1 MDRKRQP
8 EPGSALDPAHEQVPV
23 PSPRALPWAHG
34 LAPFQGSGQADSSGG
49 GRQPQRGGYPSARGN
64 APGGGRAV
72 LVILLILALATPAPA
87 LRVISLAPSVT
98 ETVFALGAGD
108 EVVGVSTYCD
118 YPPEVTKITRVGSFL
133 TPNIEQIIALKPDVI
148 IGVPTPGNEEPV
160 KTLQSLGFK
169 IVIVP
174 ADTVEQTRASIGI
187 VAHALGRNAD
197 GRKVVAQFDARL
209 TAVQRRL
216 RGAPLRRVLMVVG
229 QKPLVAVGGGT
240 FQDELIRMARGINVA
255 GSTKLAWP
263 HLNLETVIAWAPQ
276 VIIDT
281 SMGTEENA
289 QVLQFWKQFPSLP
302 AVREQRLHAY
312 RSYEILRPG
321 PRIPEA
327 LDMIA
332 RAVHPEKYE

>member
-1 MDRKRQP
+1 MSLRCR
-8 EPGSALDPAHEQVPV
+8 
-23 PSPRALPWAHG
+23 
-34 LAPFQGSGQADSSGG
+34 
-49 GRQPQRGGYPSARGN
+49 
-64 APGGGRAV
+64 
-72 LVILLILALATPAPA
+72 LLFLCVMVAASRAPA

-98 ETVFALGAGD
+98 ETLFALGAGD

-133 TPNIEQIIALKPDVI
+133 TPNIEQIIALKPDMI

-160 KTLQSLGFK
+160 KTLQGLGFK

-174 ADTVEQTRASIGI
+174 ADTVEQTRTSIAMI
-187 VAHALGRNAD
+187 AHALSRDAA
-197 GRKVVAQFDARL
+197 GRKLVEQFDTRL
-209 TAVQRRL
+209 TAVRERL
-216 RGAPLRRVLMVVG
+216 RGTPLRRVLMVVG
-229 QKPLVAVGGGT
+229 QKPLVAVGSGT

-255 GSTKLAWP
+255 GATKLAWP

-302 AVREQRLHAY
+302 AVREQRLYTYA
-312 RSYEILRPG
+312 SYQLLRPG

-332 RAVHPEKYE
+332 RAVHPERYERGVQSPRSKVQSRGDLRSLVCDFDPRRFDSSTL

>member
-1 MDRKRQP
+1 MRQ
-8 EPGSALDPAHEQVPV
+8 
-23 PSPRALPWAHG
+23 
-34 LAPFQGSGQADSSGG
+34 
-49 GRQPQRGGYPSARGN
+49 
-64 APGGGRAV
+64 
-72 LVILLILALATPAPA
+72 LLILPCLLALATPAPA

-98 ETVFALGAGD
+98 ETLFALGVGD

-133 TPNIEQIIALKPDVI
+133 TPNMEQIIALKPDVI

-160 KTLQSLGFK
+160 KTLQNLGFK

-174 ADTVEQTRASIGI
+174 ADTVQQTRASIDTI
-187 VAHALGRNAD
+187 AHALARDAD
-197 GRKVVAQFDARL
+197 GRRLIEQFDARL
-209 TAVQRRL
+209 TAVQERL

-229 QKPLVAVGGGT
+229 QKPLVAVGSGT

-255 GSTKLAWP
+255 GATRLAWP

-289 QVLQFWKQFPSLP
+289 QVLEFWKQFPSLP
-302 AVREQRLHAY
+302 AVREQRLYAY
-312 RSYEILRPG
+312 RSYQLLRPG

-332 RAVHPEKYE
+332 RAVHPERYE

>member
-1 MDRKRQP
+1 MSLRWCLLFLGVMVGASR
-8 EPGSALDPAHEQVPV
+8 
-23 PSPRALPWAHG
+23 
-34 LAPFQGSGQADSSGG
+34 
-49 GRQPQRGGYPSARGN
+49 
-64 APGGGRAV
+64 APG
-72 LVILLILALATPAPA
+72 

-98 ETVFALGAGD
+98 ETLFALGAGD

-160 KTLQSLGFK
+160 KTLQRLGFK

-174 ADTVEQTRASIGI
+174 ADTVEETRTSIEMI
-187 VAHALGRNAD
+187 AHALAREAD
-197 GRKVVAQFDARL
+197 GRRLIEQFETRL
-209 TAVQRRL
+209 AAVQQRL

-229 QKPLVAVGGGT
+229 QRPLVAVGSGT
-240 FQDELIRMARGINVA
+240 FQDELIGMARGINVA
-255 GSTKLAWP
+255 ASTRLAWP
-263 HLNLETVIAWAPQ
+263 HLNLEAVIDWAPE

-281 SMGTEENA
+281 SMGTEENT
-289 QVLQFWKQFPSLP
+289 QVLEFWKQFPSLP
-302 AVREQRLHAY
+302 AVREQRLYAY

-321 PRIPEA
+321 PRIPKA

-332 RAVHPEKYE
+332 RAVHPERYE

>member
-1 MDRKRQP
+1 MLP
-8 EPGSALDPAHEQVPV
+8 VGSRL
-23 PSPRALPWAHG
+23 L
-34 LAPFQGSGQADSSGG
+34 
-49 GRQPQRGGYPSARGN
+49 
-64 APGGGRAV
+64 
-72 LVILLILALATPAPA
+72 LVIALTAA
-87 LRVISLAPSVT
+87 LRAEAEVQRIISLAPSVT
-98 ETVFALGAGD
+98 ETLFALGAGD

-160 KTLQSLGFK
+160 KTLQNLGFK

-174 ADTVEQTRASIGI
+174 ADTVQQTRASIDTI
-187 VAHALGRNAD
+187 ARALARDAD
-197 GRKVVAQFDARL
+197 GRRLIEQFDTRL
-209 TAVQRRL
+209 TAVQERL

-229 QKPLVAVGGGT
+229 QKPLVAVGSGT

-255 GSTKLAWP
+255 GATRLAWP

-289 QVLQFWKQFPSLP
+289 QVLEFWKQFPSLP
-302 AVREQRLHAY
+302 AVREQRLYAY
-312 RSYEILRPG
+312 RSYQLLRPG

-332 RAVHPEKYE
+332 RAVHPERYE

>member
-1 MDRKRQP
+1 MRMNQQP
-8 EPGSALDPAHEQVPV
+8 QLCHSERSPSFDVAQDELREESHEHGALRVE
-23 PSPRALPWAHG
+23 R
-34 LAPFQGSGQADSSGG
+34 DSSPPGEAVRNDRFA
-49 GRQPQRGGYPSARGN
+49 GRR
-64 APGGGRAV
+64 
-72 LVILLILALATPAPA
+72 LLILACSLALATPAPA

-98 ETVFALGAGD
+98 ETVFALGAGN

-133 TPNIEQIIALKPDVI
+133 TPNIEEIIALKPDVI

-174 ADTVEQTRASIGI
+174 ADTVEQTRTSITMI
-187 VAHALGRNAD
+187 AHALSRDDD
-197 GRKVVAQFDARL
+197 GRRLVERFDTRM
-209 TAVQRRL
+209 TAVRQRL
-216 RGAPLRRVLMVVG
+216 QGAPLRRVLMVVG
-229 QKPLVAVGGGT
+229 QKPLVAVGSGT

-255 GSTKLAWP
+255 GATGLTWP

-289 QVLQFWKQFPSLP
+289 QVLEFWKQFPSLP
-302 AVREQRLHAY
+302 AVREQRLYTYA
-312 RSYEILRPG
+312 SYQLLRPG

-332 RAVHPEKYE
+332 RAVHPERYE